1 MPSKIRS
8 PIIVVVG
15 HSDHGKCVAPDTPI
29 PLADGRILSAED
41 LFNEYANGRSLD
53 VKDGIVVENN
63 EGPEIFSL
71 GRGGNIE
78 RKKITHFWKLK
89 NKGNLINV
97 KLKSGDEVM
106 TTPEHPFFVMDSELN
121 IFQKKA
127 EDIAIGDS
135 VVVPRKLHFSSNL
148 GTVKNYVISRLEKME
163 NFLLRLNL
171 DKSGHFIERLK
182 SENIQDLKRRDVFSA
197 KDPYTCILEN
207 RFRARDLISLAKFFG
222 FTNSEIYGMID
233 EIKNDSEKWRAG
245 HASNWMRMPQDGE
258 DFGKLGYVLGCLAGD
273 GYINEGI
280 LNKNEKDVQEA
291 YRKAVR
297 GALNL
302 DSKIVQG
309 HTCEYVVTNGGVTFE
324 RFLMEVCLLPSSN
337 KAENIQLPLGF
348 QTFVPFITGFI
359 EGWFDTDGYVSFLN
373 NSIEITSKSRSIVQ
387 QVGIWLLAFGI
398 HSCVTE
404 KYGYH
409 ILRIANKPYVG
420 LFLQHFRP
428 KSERK
433 LVRIRDAASKSGT
446 SRIFDM
452 TPFSGNSLK
461 KFGLSE
467 TYNYWYKNRRNLSR
481 SCLERVLQNPG
492 NNSSNISEKI
502 RGFLE
507 SEISVV
513 KVMSKREVGGACD
526 FVYDFTIPDNHNF
539 IANRVIIHNTTLLDR
554 IRGTTVTKTEVGQLT
569 QHTGASYVPLD
580 VIEEISGKLLER
592 FKIKLEIPGLLFIDV
607 PGHKAFLGMR
617 KRGGSVS
624 DLAILVVDITEGFQ
638 EQTDESLNVLKEFKT
653 PFVVVATKLDK
664 IRGWYQTNDVSFLES
679 LSKQRDDV
687 KADVETAVY
696 KIVSQLGERGFDAE
710 RFDRVENFAKQIAVV
725 PVSSTTGEGIA
736 GLLMVLSGLAQ
747 QFLKGKL
754 EVSKSAR
761 GSVLE
766 LKDVRGLGTTI
777 DVILYDG
784 TVRKGDSVVIGG
796 REPIVTKVKSLLVP
810 RRLQELRTEKRFE
823 SVDEI
828 SAAAGVKIS
837 ALGLENVIAGSPV
850 IFVRKESEIDSAKKE
865 IQKEVEE
872 VQFERNVDGV
882 TLRADTLGS
891 LEAMIKILNEE
902 GIPIRKAEAGAVV
915 KQDVVEAQNV
925 KDRLRRAILS
935 FNAPVSEE
943 MRQFAK
949 DFGIKVFSNEI
960 IYRLVEEYK
969 DWVSA
974 EQKGELK
981 EKIANVTHPCE
992 IKVLKGTV
1000 FRQSNP
1006 AIFGVEVLRGILKPG
1021 VTLMRGEKKINRV
1034 KEIGKEGKPIG
1045 EARRGDKVAV
1055 SMEGVTVG
1063 RQVNEGDVL
1072 TTFIPESDM
1081 KILKEVFDRLTE
1093 DEKELVRQ
1101 LGGL

>member
-1 MPSKIRS
+1 MSIRS
-8 PIIVVVG
+8 PIIVTVG
-15 HSDHGKCVAPDTPI
+15 HSDHGKCVAPDTLI
-29 PLADGRILSAED
+29 PLADGRILSAEE

-53 VKDGIVVENN
+53 VKDGIVVESN

-106 TTPEHPFFVMDSELN
+106 TTPDHPFFVMDSELN

-127 EDIAIGDS
+127 KDIEIGDF

-148 GTVKNYVISRLEKME
+148 DTVKNYVISRLEKME

-171 DKSGHFIERLK
+171 DKSKHFIERLK
-182 SENIQDLKRRDVFSA
+182 SENIQDLKRRDVFSI

-222 FTNSEIYGMID
+222 FTNSEIYDMID
-233 EIKNDSEKWRAG
+233 EIKNASEKWRVG
-245 HASNWMRMPQDGE
+245 HTSNWMRIPHDEE

-280 LNKNEKDVQEA
+280 LNKNDKDVQEA
-291 YRKAVR
+291 YRKAVKE
-297 GALNL
+297 ALNL

-309 HTCEYVVTNGGVTFE
+309 HTCEYIVTSGGLTFE

-348 QTFVPFITGFI
+348 QTFIPFITGFI
-359 EGWFDTDGYVSFLN
+359 KGWFDTDGYVSFLN
-373 NSIEITSKSRSIVQ
+373 NSIEITSKSRNIVQ

-433 LVRIRDAASKSGT
+433 FVRIRDAASKSGT

-481 SCLERVLQNPG
+481 SCLERVLQNPR

-507 SEISVV
+507 SELSVV
-513 KVMSKREVGGACD
+513 KVVSKREVGGACD
-526 FVYDFTIPDNHNF
+526 FVYDFTVPDNHNF
-539 IANRVIIHNTTLLDR
+539 IANRIIIHNTTLLDR
-554 IRGTTVTKTEVGQLT
+554 IRGTSVTKTEVGQLT

-580 VIEEISGKLLER
+580 VIEKISGKLMQK
-592 FKIKLEIPGLLFIDV
+592 FKIKLEVPGLLFIDT

-617 KRGGSVS
+617 KRGGAVS
-624 DLAILVVDITEGFQ
+624 DLAILVVDLTEGFQ
-638 EQTDESLNVLKEFKT
+638 EQTVESLNVLKEFKT
-653 PFVVVATKLDK
+653 PFVVAATKVDK
-664 IRGWYQTNDVSFLES
+664 LRGWFAHNNSSFLES
-679 LSKQRDDV
+679 FEKQREDV
-687 KADVETAVY
+687 KEDLENAVY
-696 KIVSQLGERGFDAE
+696 KIVSQLGDNGFSSE
-710 RFDRVENFAKQIAVV
+710 RFDRVDNFSKQIAIV
-725 PVSSTTGEGIA
+725 PLSSMTGEGIPD
-736 GLLMVLSGLAQ
+736 LLMVLSGLAQ
-747 QFLKGKL
+747 HFLKDKL
-754 EVSKSAR
+754 KISEKSL

-766 LKDVRGLGTTI
+766 VKEVRGLGKTI

-784 TVRKGDSVVIGG
+784 KVSRGDFAVIGG
-796 REPIVTKVKSLLVP
+796 KEIIVTRIKALLVP
-810 RRLQELRTEKRFE
+810 RSLQELRVEKQFQ
-823 SVDEI
+823 SVD
-828 SAAAGVKIS
+828 SVTAATGIKI
-837 ALGLENVIAGSPV
+837 AAPGLENVVAGSPI
-850 IFVRKESEIDSAKKE
+850 IFVRDEAEIANAKREIRKETES
-865 IQKEVEE
+865 
-872 VQFERNVDGV
+872 VQIERQIEGAV
-882 TLRADTLGS
+882 LRADTLGS
-891 LEAMIKILNEE
+891 LEALIKILSEE
-902 GIPIRKAEAGAVV
+902 NMPIRKAEIGPPSR
-915 KQDVVEAQNV
+915 QDIIELQNIEDETKRV
-925 KDRLRRAILS
+925 IIS
-935 FNAPVSEE
+935 FNVRVPVDVEIL
-943 MRQFAK
+943 AK
-949 DFGIKVFSNEI
+949 DLGIKIFSGEV
-960 IYRLVEEYK
+960 IYRIVDEYK
-969 DWVSA
+969 DWV
-974 EQKGELK
+974 KKLK
-981 EKIANVTHPCE
+981 EAEYLEKISRVTRPCE

-1000 FRQSNP
+1000 FRQSDP
-1006 AIFGVEVLRGILKPG
+1006 AVFGVEVLRGVLKPG
-1021 VTLMRGEKKINRV
+1021 VQMMKGKKVVDRI
-1034 KEIGKEGKPIG
+1034 KEIQKEGKPTQEVKKG
-1045 EARRGDKVAV
+1045 EKAAV
-1055 SMEGVTVG
+1055 SMQNVVVG
-1063 RQVNEGDVL
+1063 RHVKEGDVL
-1072 TTFIPESDM
+1072 SAKLSENDLE
-1081 KILKEVFDRLTE
+1081 ILKEIFDRLGE
-1093 DEKELVRQ
+1093 DEKELIGESTRSS
-1101 LGGL
+1101 